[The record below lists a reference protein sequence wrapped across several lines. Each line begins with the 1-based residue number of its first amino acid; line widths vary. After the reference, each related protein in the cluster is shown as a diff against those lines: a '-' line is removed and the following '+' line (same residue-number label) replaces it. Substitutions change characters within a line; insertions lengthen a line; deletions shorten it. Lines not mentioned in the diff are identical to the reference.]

1 MNKIIPSAVLVVLS
15 LSVYGQYQFTNNGNF
30 QTFRGVKISYYGNFV
45 NNGTFTDN
53 GLEIYFSGGADQ
65 TISSTSALSVRHL
78 DVNNAGGFTMLSNL
92 TVRDTLELSKGPL
105 FLNSHTLTLNNG
117 ALSAVSRTDGYFVSE
132 QTDNSGKIKWNIGST
147 TGAHVFHFGNLAGNY
162 IPFTLN
168 LTAGTI
174 GNVTVST
181 YPTASNNTPYPV
193 TPIAVTNMYDHNGN
207 DNSSNV
213 VDRFWQIDK
222 DGVSGTATMIF
233 TAAPSEVG
241 SLTALQAQ
249 RWNSGWEAPLPGQ
262 SNTAYSVTVPNVSS
276 FSPWTISGNNK
287 PLPVEMLNFTA
298 KKNNSL
304 VELNWATASELN
316 CNYFTVERA
325 NAESGQSENELQFAN
340 SGNVLSQALGG
351 NSSILLNYF
360 MEDRPEIPSG
370 KNGTVLFYR
379 VRETD
384 FNGNYSYSET
394 RKVIFDIS
402 EEFNVNVY
410 PNPAVANDIHV
421 SITGKKDRE
430 VLVVL
435 TDVFGKKF
443 YSKFIKLQGGSNNF
457 TIIGDVELSPGIYFI
472 NASSDDTFLKNKIIV
487 GSKQ

>member
-249 RWNSGWEAPLPGQ
+249 RWNSGW
-262 SNTAYSVTVPNVSS
+262 
-276 FSPWTISGNNK
+276 
-287 PLPVEMLNFTA
+287 
-298 KKNNSL
+298 
-304 VELNWATASELN
+304 
-316 CNYFTVERA
+316 
-325 NAESGQSENELQFAN
+325 
-340 SGNVLSQALGG
+340 
-351 NSSILLNYF
+351 
-360 MEDRPEIPSG
+360 
-370 KNGTVLFYR
+370 
-379 VRETD
+379 
-384 FNGNYSYSET
+384 
-394 RKVIFDIS
+394 
-402 EEFNVNVY
+402 
-410 PNPAVANDIHV
+410 
-421 SITGKKDRE
+421 
-430 VLVVL
+430 
-435 TDVFGKKF
+435 
-443 YSKFIKLQGGSNNF
+443 
-457 TIIGDVELSPGIYFI
+457 
-472 NASSDDTFLKNKIIV
+472 
-487 GSKQ
+487 